1 MRTKLRIAALVTSA
15 AAVSALSGGILT
27 HEEEMR
33 SHIPAWVTLMERD
46 ETRSI
51 GGEPVRISLHGGR
64 LELTGADFAYISDET
79 WFVADC
85 LVFDVDRDDA
95 DEVLLHVW
103 KPGSFEQYQP
113 FWREADNKTL
123 YSEHLFLYDW
133 DTARSDRLD
142 PFWMSSAMP
151 VRGREVTADENGVIC
166 VHAPDGSAS
175 HWYWGSW
182 GLLRA
187 DENEE

>member
-46 ETRSI
+46 ETRNI

-64 LELTGADFAYISDET
+64 LELTGADFAYIADET

-85 LVFDVDRDDA
+85 LVFDVDRDGA

-151 VRGREVTADENGVIC
+151 VRGREVTA
-166 VHAPDGSAS
+166 PDGSAS